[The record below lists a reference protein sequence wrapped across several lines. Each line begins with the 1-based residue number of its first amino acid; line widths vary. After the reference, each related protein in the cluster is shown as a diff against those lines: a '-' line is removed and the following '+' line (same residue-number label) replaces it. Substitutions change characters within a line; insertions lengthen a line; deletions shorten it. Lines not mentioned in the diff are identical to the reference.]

1 MLSFAR
7 YALDSIVRNRR
18 RTLYAILGITLAVS
32 LIAGSLI
39 AVDSASIGLIRERLE
54 DIPVDY
60 YGQSYE
66 YLQDVDTDRYD
77 GVTDKL
83 LGVAGVEQASCV
95 LSVGGWVFYNAEGE
109 RYYNEYDYSQT
120 SSVILIPDDPSVLM
134 ERYQMYGEAP
144 APGTVAV
151 PHNVAVSLGIE
162 AGDEIVCS
170 YEFYEYNYSEGT
182 GTLRY
187 ANMSLEVSQVWS
199 QAEDVEEMWQW
210 WYWSEAAVDDVSFI
224 ESRNPVVMYINDSDV
239 MTDLFPEG
247 SFPGFT
253 ERYIVWIDRD
263 EYVRLTNIALTIESL
278 ETLNG
283 RLERTTREVDA
294 RFYTPLT
301 SMLYEMGDDMNEK
314 KLVFVALSLPVMAM
328 GIYLSLIGV
337 EMGMTERRREVGVLK
352 SRGASNHQV
361 FASLISESL
370 LLGALASLLGLGL
383 GFVLSRFLVVA
394 VSGMFSTGTADP
406 DLTSF
411 FVSTWTVVVV
421 VIFGVFLMLLSSY
434 RPMARAARMP
444 VAEALHHYTPK
455 TVKVGYKARYDIA
468 ALMLCGLSVASVFWL
483 SELLSLWNM
492 ASFMTYLAIAIIV
505 SVGWALVPAVPFL
518 LSVSIIRLVT
528 RGSRRLY
535 TRFSWLVRS
544 WTKELHYIVEKNIA
558 RNPKRASNVGI
569 ILSLAVAFGL
579 FVSVTMESELAY
591 AEDVVMYEVGADL
604 RYWGW
609 ALSTEDGIS
618 EIDFSV
624 MDSVDTVEGVGSA
637 AMFLE
642 VWPYVDHTYSSMA
655 LFDSEE
661 LTEVVDIGSGW
672 YAGDGSDDIRDLK
685 ENGTA
690 FISEGFA
697 DSNYLVVGDTISVV
711 MDINTGGANFSGEV
725 TTFRL
730 EVIGFV
736 SQLPALSCD
745 VYADIDSLSYLDM
758 GWFPE
763 YSTAVG
769 VFADVEDGA
778 DHSETA
784 DRLRMFCYGANI
796 DGYVE
801 IAQERIDEVTS
812 MPQFKGIRD
821 FLYLEYALSLVM
833 LTCGIGVVLFVTVWD
848 RRQELAC
855 IMARGSS
862 PEQMRRILMG
872 ESLSLMALGM
882 VVGVSAGLLSAF
894 LYNGLVYGVS
904 SSEVPHETVV
914 SWVSWTVVLSAVVSF
929 VIASYLATFNLGKLK
944 LAEILRIR
952 GG

>member
-1 MLSFAR
+1 M
-7 YALDSIVRNRR
+7 VRNRR
-18 RTLYAILGITLAVS
+18 RTIYAVLGITLAVS

-39 AVDSASIGLIRERLE
+39 AVDSASVGLIRERLE

-60 YGQSYE
+60 YGQSYV
-66 YLQDVDTDRYD
+66 YLQDVDTERYD
-77 GVTDKL
+77 GVTDNL
-83 LGVAGVEQASCV
+83 LEVAGVEQASCV
-95 LSVGGWVFYNAEGE
+95 LSVGGWAFYNVEGS
-109 RYYNEYDYSQT
+109 RYYNEYDWYQT
-120 SSVILIPDDPSVLM
+120 SSVMLIPDDPSVLM
-134 ERYQMYGEAP
+134 ERYQIYGEAP

-151 PHNVAVSLGIE
+151 PHNVAAFLDIE
-162 AGDEIVCS
+162 AGDEIICG
-170 YEFYEYNYSEGT
+170 YEFYEYNSSDGT
-182 GTLRY
+182 SILRY

-210 WYWSEAAVDDVSFI
+210 WYWGEEVVDDITFI
-224 ESRNPVVMYINDSDV
+224 ESRNPVVMYISDSDV
-239 MTDLFPEG
+239 MTEAFPEG

-253 ERYIVWIDRD
+253 ERYTVWIDRD
-263 EYVRLTNIALTIESL
+263 DYVRLTNIALTIESL

-283 RLERTTREVDA
+283 RLERAAREVDA

-301 SMLYEMGDDMNEK
+301 SVLYEMGDDMTQK

-328 GIYLSLIGV
+328 GIYLSLVGV

-352 SRGASNHQV
+352 SRGASNRQV
-361 FASLISESL
+361 FASMISESL

-394 VSGMFSTGTADP
+394 VSGMSSTGTAEP
-406 DLTSF
+406 DLATF

-421 VIFGVFLMLLSSY
+421 VIFGVLLMLLSSY
-434 RPMARAARMP
+434 GPMRRAARMP

-468 ALMLCGLSVASVFWL
+468 ALILCGLSAASVFGLTDML
-483 SELLSLWNM
+483 STWRSASL
-492 ASFMTYLAIAIIV
+492 MTYFVIAVVV

-518 LSVSIIRLVT
+518 LSVSVIRLVT

-535 TRFSWLVRS
+535 TRFSWLVKS

-569 ILSLAVAFGL
+569 IVSLAVAFGL

-604 RYWGW
+604 RYWGY
-609 ALSTEDGIS
+609 ALYAEGGPS
-618 EIDFSV
+618 EIDFSA

-637 AMFLE
+637 AMYLN
-642 VWPYVDHTYSSMA
+642 VWTQVDYTYASVA

-661 LTEVVDIGSGW
+661 LTDVVDVGSGW
-672 YAGDGSDDIRDLK
+672 YAGDGSEDIRDLK

-697 DSNYLVVGDTISVV
+697 DNNYLVVGDSLRVE
-711 MDINTGGANFSGEV
+711 MELNTGDANFSGERTV
-725 TTFRL
+725 FWL
-730 EVIGFV
+730 DVIGLV
-736 SQLPALSCD
+736 SQLPGLSCD
-745 VYADIDSLSYLDM
+745 VYVDLDTLSFIDM
-758 GWFPE
+758 GWYPD
-763 YSTAVG
+763 YSVGVG
-769 VFADVEDGA
+769 VFVDVEDGA

-784 DRLRMFCYGANI
+784 DRLRTFCYAANL
-796 DGYVE
+796 DGQVE
-801 IAQERIDEVTS
+801 VAQERIDEVTS
-812 MPQFKGIRD
+812 TPEFKSIRD

-833 LTCGIGVVLFVTVWD
+833 LTCGVGLVLFVTVWD

-882 VVGVSAGLLSAF
+882 VVGVSAGVLSAI
-894 LYNGLVYGVS
+894 LYNALVYGVS
-904 SSEVPHETVV
+904 SSEVPHLTVF
-914 SWVSWTVVLSAVVSF
+914 SWVSWAVVLSAVASF